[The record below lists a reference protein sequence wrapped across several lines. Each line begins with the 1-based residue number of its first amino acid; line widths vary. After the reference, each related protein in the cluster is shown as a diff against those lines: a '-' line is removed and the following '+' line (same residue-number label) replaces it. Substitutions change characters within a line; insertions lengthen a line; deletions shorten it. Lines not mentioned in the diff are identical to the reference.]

1 MAGVGRQPNT
11 EKNQLTGTHP
21 GDHAYMAMLARAKAL
36 IPQLRDRAAKTEELR
51 RLPEE
56 TERDL
61 HDAGLFRILQPK
73 RVGGSELDY
82 VALVDCADILGRG
95 DASVAWNFANLS
107 SHHWMLG
114 MFDKRAQDQVW
125 DADVSALI
133 ASSFIFPAGRAR
145 KVEGGY
151 RLRGSWPFSSGVAA
165 CEWNMLA
172 SVVSSEDE
180 ADGIEYRI
188 FLVHKKDYTIL
199 DTWDAA
205 GLRGTGSNDVEIR
218 DAFVPTPM
226 TVAVSDLAG
235 GPTPGCGVNPNAL
248 YSLPVFSLFP
258 YVLSGVALGNAQAC
272 VDDYIDMARHR
283 SSTYNRAK
291 LGDMQ
296 STQIKIAEAS
306 AKIDAARLIMRSA
319 CIQAMTDARR
329 GLIPDIAN
337 KTKSRR
343 DGAFSVNLC
352 TEAVSM
358 LFAASGARGL
368 FTSGPL
374 QRQFRD
380 AHAINSHLAFNFD
393 AAGTNYGRVALGL
406 PSENL
411 TL

>member
-1 MAGVGRQPNT
+1 MAPGREPSISEPAGQ
-11 EKNQLTGTHP
+11 GG
-21 GDHAYMAMLARAKAL
+21 GDRAYAAMLAKARAL
-36 IPQLRDRAAKTEELR
+36 LPSLRERAARTEELR
-51 RLPEE
+51 HLPPE

-61 HDAGLFRILQPK
+61 HDAGLFRMLQP
-73 RVGGSELDY
+73 RRIGGAELDY
-82 VALVDCADILGRG
+82 VSLIDCADLLGQA
-95 DASVAWNFANLS
+95 DASVAWNLANLA

-114 MFDKRAQDQVW
+114 MFEPKAQDLVW
-125 DADVSALI
+125 GRDPDALI
-133 ASSFIFPAGRAR
+133 ASSFIFPAGRATR
-145 KVEGGY
+145 VEGGY
-151 RLRGSWPFSSGVAA
+151 RLHGSWPFSSGVAS

-172 SVVSSEDE
+172 SVVYSDDE

-188 FLVHKKDYTIL
+188 FLLPKADYKVL
-199 DTWDAA
+199 DTWNVA
-205 GLRGTGSNDVEIR
+205 GLRGTGSCDVEVR
-218 DAFVPTPM
+218 DVFVADHM
-226 TVAVSDLAG
+226 TVAVGDLAG
-235 GPTPGCGVNPNAL
+235 GPTPGSKVNSNPL
-248 YSLPVFSLFP
+248 YALPVFSLFP

-272 VDDYIDMARHR
+272 LDDYAEVARHR
-283 SSTYNRAK
+283 ISTYNRAK
-291 LGDMQ
+291 LSDFQ

-306 AKIDAARLIMRSA
+306 AKIDAARLIMRAA
-319 CIQAMTDARR
+319 CLDAMADARR
-329 GLIPDIAN
+329 HHIPDMAI
-337 KTKSRR
+337 KTRYRR

-368 FTSGPL
+368 FTTGVL